1 MSELLARVEGEWRE
15 RERVFV
21 AGAGGGEEEEVEE
34 EEGSRD
40 TVKFVI
46 SSEEPQLPARPVHMP
61 GYPE

>member
-21 AGAGGGEEEEVEE
+21 AGAGGGEE